1 MKRELLSV
9 SGLALAGLLFT
20 GLTNAALTPVLPSS
34 NGEPD
39 LAESGG
45 ILDRYFGLDNLSRI
59 DDELDKYWE
68 NNGTVQV
75 ETIGRWGGSSQPF
88 GYIDTNN
95 NFTSLFTVDKSN
107 RKPSGQFLAEESG
120 SVFRFGLD
128 PSLAQLWS
136 SDPANNSDLLDHM
149 VTWQINAA
157 DSTTGNAGFVIAW
170 EGILGGGDQDY
181 NDLVLM
187 VSGDISAVPVPAAL
201 WLFGSGIL
209 GLAAVAR
216 RQSR

>member
-1 MKRELLSV
+1 MKHELLSV

-45 ILDRYFGLDNLSRI
+45 ILDNLFGLDNLSRI
-59 DDELDKYWE
+59 DDDLDKYWN
-68 NNGTVQV
+68 NNGTIQV
-75 ETIGRWGGSSQPF
+75 ETLGRWGAAGQLF

-95 NFTSLFTVDKSN
+95 SFTSLFTVDKSN
-107 RKPSGQFLAEESG
+107 RKPSAQFLAGESG
-120 SVFRFGLD
+120 SVFRFGMD
-128 PSLAQLWS
+128 PSRAGLWS
-136 SDPANNSDLLDHM
+136 SNPADNSDLLDHM
-149 VTWQINAA
+149 VTWQINAV
-157 DSTTGNAGFVIAW
+157 DSTTGNAGYVIAW
-170 EGILGGGDQDY
+170 EGVLGGGDQDY

-187 VSGDISAVPVPAAL
+187 VIGDISAVPVPAAL